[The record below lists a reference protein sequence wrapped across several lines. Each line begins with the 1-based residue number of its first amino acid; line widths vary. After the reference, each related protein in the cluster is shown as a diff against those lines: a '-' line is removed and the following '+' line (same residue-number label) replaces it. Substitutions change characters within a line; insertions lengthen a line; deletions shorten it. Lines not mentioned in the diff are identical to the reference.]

1 MFYIHEI
8 YPTAEIYIIW
18 SINNH
23 CGAKLDELIDM
34 SQYRWIRAE
43 GEYLSKVYPRLRH
56 IMLYAYTCKRE
67 RTRWDNPD
75 EWRRHQHLVSVPNTL
90 YSFVPRD
97 FCAETYRS
105 FKLTARVI
113 SSVEDIISSYGDNR
127 DLIHFRTGDLLKIL
141 DDNKESHKAR
151 LTERFIAI
159 KTQFPTAAIVEYTQM
174 AVDRPALAVIQAFAE
189 LVFYTKHCKIIAYT
203 PYSWFSSLVI
213 FLNSGYRAELPV
225 FDSDALDI
233 ILV

>member
-1 MFYIHEI
+1 
-8 YPTAEIYIIW
+8 
-18 SINNH
+18 
-23 CGAKLDELIDM
+23 
-34 SQYRWIRAE
+34 
-43 GEYLSKVYPRLRH
+43 
-56 IMLYAYTCKRE
+56 
-67 RTRWDNPD
+67 
-75 EWRRHQHLVSVPNTL
+75 
-90 YSFVPRD
+90 
-97 FCAETYRS
+97 
-105 FKLTARVI
+105 
-113 SSVEDIISSYGDNR
+113 VEDIISSYGDNR